1 MDILLSFFFLLIASI
16 VGISL
21 CLFLGMKSY
30 LKIAI
35 IVILLFIPME
45 LYNEYIYSNNKHTIK
60 NKNNEIPQP
69 NSQPNIITN
78 TTIPQLNSQL
88 NSQST
93 IINNTNNI
101 TNTSTEQTTE
111 TTKYSDI
118 KNNDFEM
125 DKPPFDGLNPKE
137 LLNRLNYI
145 YYATSNPQEPI
156 NYLDYKT
163 HADKLLENDNTK
175 LSTEDLKLLEYS
187 KAHYPQLTKDQ
198 IDSKDCLNEGS
209 NKNSCFQSPSL
220 FFNVKNDFNI
230 LTKGVNESNA
240 NLLVREDFSNPM
252 VLNNTNRYEPLLF
265 QNAPNGNLDKL
276 LDNESNE
283 TINLTRYTSNT
294 ICKNCK
300 LAICMNNYCGLQNK
314 LFM

>member
-16 VGISL
+16 IGISL

-35 IVILLFIPME
+35 IVMLLFIPME
-45 LYNEYIYSNNKHTIK
+45 LYNEFIYKDKKINI
-60 NKNNEIPQP
+60 IPQP
-69 NSQPNIITN
+69 NSKPIISN
-78 TTIPQLNSQL
+78 
-88 NSQST
+88 
-93 IINNTNNI
+93 NNTINTIKSIDSIDI
-101 TNTSTEQTTE
+101 TKSTE

-118 KNNDFEM
+118 KTNEFEM
-125 DKPPFDGLNPKE
+125 DKPPFDGLKPKE

-156 NYLDYKT
+156 NYLEYKT
-163 HADKLLENDNTK
+163 HSDKLLDSDNTK
-175 LSTEDLKLLEYS
+175 LSTEDKNLLDYS

-198 IDSKDCLNEGS
+198 IDTKDCLNEGS
-209 NKNSCFQSPSL
+209 NKNSCFQNPSL

-230 LTKGVNESNA
+230 LTKGVNEDNA
-240 NLLVREDFSNPM
+240 NLLIREDFTNEM
-252 VLNNTNRYEPLLF
+252 ILNTNNRYEPILIHNSL
-265 QNAPNGNLDKL
+265 NGNLDKI

-283 TINLTRYTSNT
+283 TIKLNNPTTDT

-300 LAICMNNYCGLQNK
+300 LAVCMNDYCSLQNK
-314 LFM
+314 LFI

>member
-16 VGISL
+16 IGISL

-35 IVILLFIPME
+35 IVMLLFIPME
-45 LYNEYIYSNNKHTIK
+45 LYNEFIYKDKKINI
-60 NKNNEIPQP
+60 IPQP
-69 NSQPNIITN
+69 NSKPIISN
-78 TTIPQLNSQL
+78 
-88 NSQST
+88 
-93 IINNTNNI
+93 NNTINTIKLIDSIDI
-101 TNTSTEQTTE
+101 TKSTE

-118 KNNDFEM
+118 KTNEFEM
-125 DKPPFDGLNPKE
+125 DKPPFDGLKPKE

-156 NYLDYKT
+156 NYLEYKT
-163 HADKLLENDNTK
+163 HSDKLLDSDNTK
-175 LSTEDLKLLEYS
+175 LSTEDKNLLDYS

-198 IDSKDCLNEGS
+198 IDTKDCLNEGS
-209 NKNSCFQSPSL
+209 NKNSCFQNPSL

-230 LTKGVNESNA
+230 LTKGVNEDNA
-240 NLLVREDFSNPM
+240 NLLIREDFTNEM
-252 VLNNTNRYEPLLF
+252 ILNTNNRYEPILIHNSL
-265 QNAPNGNLDKL
+265 NGNLDKI

-283 TINLTRYTSNT
+283 TIKLNNPTTDT

-300 LAICMNNYCGLQNK
+300 LAVCMNDYCSLQNK
-314 LFM
+314 LFI

>member
-1 MDILLSFFFLLIASI
+1 MDILLSFFFLLISSI

-35 IVILLFIPME
+35 IVMLLFIPME
-45 LYNEYIYSNNKHTIK
+45 LYNEFIYSNDKVNTIIK
-60 NKNNEIPQP
+60 QSNPQP
-69 NSQPNIITN
+69 NSQPNEINKNNNIN
-78 TTIPQLNSQL
+78 NNIN
-88 NSQST
+88 NNVNNN
-93 IINNTNNI
+93 INNT
-101 TNTSTEQTTE
+101 STE

-118 KNNDFEM
+118 KTNEFEM
-125 DKPPFDGLNPKE
+125 DKPPFDGLKPKE

-145 YYATSNPQEPI
+145 HYATSNPQEPI
-156 NYLDYKT
+156 NYLEYKT
-163 HADKLLENDNTK
+163 HADKLLESDNTK
-175 LSTEDLKLLEYS
+175 LSSEDKNLLEYS

-198 IDSKDCLNEGS
+198 IDTKDCLNEGS
-209 NKNSCFQSPSL
+209 NKNSCFQNPSL

-230 LTKGVNESNA
+230 LTKGVNEINA

-252 VLNNTNRYEPLLF
+252 ILDTNNRYEPILIH
-265 QNAPNGNLDKL
+265 NSPNSNLDKI

-283 TINLTRYTSNT
+283 TIKFNNATSNT

-300 LAICMNNYCGLQNK
+300 LAVCMNDYCSLQNK
-314 LFM
+314 LFI